1 MIRCTIT
8 LLACAVFACAATSPA
23 AEWKL
28 TPIPGEQS
36 FTGYAWYQT
45 WFKPHATFFSKHERD
60 LFGES
65 VVLNIRGLAGAHEVY
80 INGTK
85 IGSGG
90 QFPPQF
96 EDGREGN
103 HRHKIPS
110 GLLVPEQWNEVTI
123 KVYNPNGPGGFLTE
137 APFVMNYF
145 WECVFE
151 GNWRFRLG
159 EEKPELG
166 GALKAKPAATAF
178 DEFHQ
183 SNRVLGEADKLIHGE
198 KLPPDESFAKMK
210 AADDLTVE
218 LMLSE
223 PLIAQPTHFSF
234 DSRGRLWV
242 SQYRQYPYPAGLK
255 MISRDQYYRSHYDK
269 TPPPPPNHDRGRDVI
284 SIHEDTDGDGK
295 YDRHKV
301 FQDGLNMANA
311 AIRGRGGVWV
321 MHTPY
326 LLFYPDQ
333 DFDDVPD
340 GPPVVHLEGFGLEDT
355 HSVANGL
362 VWGMD
367 GWLYGAQGS
376 TTSCHVRRP
385 GIDPPN
391 SPGVYF
397 QGCMV
402 WRYHPETRRF
412 EIFAEGGGN
421 NFGLE
426 LDAAGRLF
434 TGNNGGMTRGWHYMQ
449 GGMHLMQGTTPNK
462 FGPPRNPFA
471 FG

>member
-1 MIRCTIT
+1 MNRPALTV
-8 LLACAVFACAATSPA
+8 LACALFASVANSSA
-23 AEWKL
+23 AEW
-28 TPIPGEQS
+28 TTVRVPGEQS

-45 WFKPHATFFSKHERD
+45 WFKPDASFFSEHERD

-65 VVLNIRGLAGAHEVY
+65 VVLSIRGLVGAHEAY

-85 IGSGG
+85 IGGGG

-96 EDGREGN
+96 EDGRAGN

-110 GLLVPEQWNEVTI
+110 GLLIPDQWNEVTI
-123 KVYNPNGPGGFLTE
+123 KVYNPEGPSGFLTE
-137 APFVMNYF
+137 APFVMDYF
-145 WECVFE
+145 SECVFE
-151 GNWRFRLG
+151 GDWNFRLG
-159 EEKPELG
+159 EEQPESG
-166 GALKAKPAATAF
+166 GALKDKPSTAF

-183 SNRVLGEADKLIHGE
+183 SNRVLGEADKLVHGE
-198 KLPPDESFAKMK
+198 KLPPEESFAKMK
-210 AADDLTVE
+210 AADDLAVD

-223 PLIAQPTHFSF
+223 PLVAQPTHFSF
-234 DSRGRLWV
+234 DARGRLWV
-242 SQYRQYPYPAGLK
+242 AQYRQYPYPAGLK

-284 SIHEDTDGDGK
+284 SVHEDTDGDGK

-311 AIRGRGGVWV
+311 ALPGRGGVWV
-321 MHTPY
+321 MQTPY

-367 GWLYGAQGS
+367 GWLYGVQGS
-376 TTSCHVRRP
+376 TTSCHVKRP
-385 GIDPPN
+385 GVDPPD

-426 LDAAGRLF
+426 LDSICRAAC
-434 TGNNGGMTRGWHYMQ
+434 T
-449 GGMHLMQGTTPNK
+449 
-462 FGPPRNPFA
+462 
-471 FG
+471 